1 MAKILVIDDEQN
13 LRRLAQVNLEANKY
27 EVITATSGI
36 EGLKAAEQEHPDLVL
51 LDVRMP
57 DMSGWDVL
65 MALKMSR
72 KLKKIPVVI
81 MSASPPYKDEQKLR
95 NLRTSGWLLKPF
107 SVEELLQEVKRR
119 LESQGDEKSI
129 ADEE

>member
-27 EVITATSGI
+27 EVITATTGT
-36 EGLKAAEQEHPDLVL
+36 EGLKLAEQMHPDLVL
-51 LDVRMP
+51 LDIRMP

-65 MALKMSR
+65 MALKMNR

-81 MSASPPYKDEQKLR
+81 MSASPPYKDEQSLR
-95 NLRTSGWLLKPF
+95 NLRASGWLMKPF
-107 SVEELLQEVKRR
+107 SVEDLLQQVKQL
-119 LESQGDEKSI
+119 LEER
-129 ADEE
+129 